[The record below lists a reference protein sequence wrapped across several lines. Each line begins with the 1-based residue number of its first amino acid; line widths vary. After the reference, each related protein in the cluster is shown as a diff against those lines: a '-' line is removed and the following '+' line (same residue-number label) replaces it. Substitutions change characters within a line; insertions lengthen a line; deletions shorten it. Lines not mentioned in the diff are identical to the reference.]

1 MRDTRNHTPT
11 ADTIRNATRR
21 NTVAKVTMPQ
31 LGESVAEGTIG
42 KWLKQPG
49 DTVAKYE
56 PLLEVITDK
65 VNAEVP
71 SPFAG
76 VLKEIL
82 VEEGAT
88 VPNNAEIA
96 VIETSDEA
104 GGTEAGA
111 TPPKAA
117 SVATEKEAAPSEPDG
132 GAGVEIAASAAP
144 QPAEART
151 ETRSEPAHGPAGSD
165 ERSERAAA
173 SAAPAAPTATAPREA
188 GNADARMTPAVRR
201 LLREHGVTAAQ
212 IVGTG
217 GGGRITRE
225 DVTNYVESQRTGQP
239 VGGQSVAGAP
249 TQGAP
254 SAAAP
259 APAAAAPAPAS
270 APPAGPTPA
279 APRPAPSAAQPSS
292 GRVSGGTAISFPPG
306 ADDVLVPMTQMRK
319 GIATQMT
326 KALQAPHAYVQMEI
340 DATRLV
346 SFREKAKREYQA
358 KEGIGLSYVPFVV
371 KASAEAL
378 KRNPTFNAVWTEQGL
393 LAKRRINIGV
403 AVAVDE
409 GLIVPVIRDADQL
422 SIHGLNAAIADVANR
437 AREGKFRVD
446 DFGGGTFTIDN
457 TGYLGTNLVMPILNV
472 PEVGIVTM
480 EAITKRPVVVS
491 TPDGDVIAIRP
502 VMNMVLGVD
511 HRANDGAGGAALLRD
526 IKAWLESVGPDTPIY

>member
-1 MRDTRNHTPT
+1 
-11 ADTIRNATRR
+11 
-21 NTVAKVTMPQ
+21 VAKVTMPQ

-49 DTVAKYE
+49 DHVDKYE

-71 SPFAG
+71 SPFEG

-96 VIETSDEA
+96 IIDEA
-104 GGTEAGA
+104 GDGSGATAEAPAAGQPETKASKEAPAATEAPA
-111 TPPKAA
+111 AAIEAPAA
-117 SVATEKEAAPSEPDG
+117 SDAP
-132 GAGVEIAASAAP
+132 A
-144 QPAEART
+144 PAETKAST
-151 ETRSEPAHGPAGSD
+151 EPPASGPAGSD
-165 ERSERAAA
+165 ERPVAATAAA
-173 SAAPAAPTATAPREA
+173 AAPSAPTVSASPSNGALA
-188 GNADARMTPAVRR
+188 GGNPDARMTPAVRR
-201 LLREHGVTAAQ
+201 LLREHGLTAAM

-225 DVTNYVESQRTGQP
+225 DVLNYVESQRTGQP
-239 VGGQSVAGAP
+239 VAGQSAATPATAGA
-249 TQGAP
+249 T
-254 SAAAP
+254 
-259 APAAAAPAPAS
+259 AAAAPAPTPS
-270 APPAGPTPA
+270 TPA
-279 APRPAPSAAQPSS
+279 PATPTAPPAPSAPSAAPAPAGARS
-292 GRVSGGTAISFPPG
+292 GAPKAATITFPAG
-306 ADDVLVPMTQMRK
+306 ADEVLVPTTQMRK
-319 GIATQMT
+319 GIAAQMT

-346 SFREKAKREYQA
+346 AFREKHGRDYRA

-371 KASAEAL
+371 KATAEAL
-378 KRNPTFNAVWTEQGL
+378 KRNPTFNAHWTDDGL

-409 GLIVPVIRDADQL
+409 GLIVPVVRDADQL
-422 SIHGLNAAIADVANR
+422 SIHGLNVAIADVANR
-437 AREGKFRVD
+437 ARDGKFRVD
-446 DFGGGTFTIDN
+446 DFGGGTFTVDN

-480 EAITKRPVVVS
+480 EAITKRPVVVA

-526 IKAWLESVGPDTPIY
+526 IKAWLEAVGPDTPIY